1 MELLKNERGG
11 LFKAKIRILLLF
23 HVCLAVYILR
33 TEQDTGVIFC
43 NHVQLSSLSIYPKFG
58 DILII
63 LSRDTRNNI
72 ESVLFGEALILT
84 DGGHFGKWLP

>member
-1 MELLKNERGG
+1 M
-11 LFKAKIRILLLF
+11 
-23 HVCLAVYILR
+23 CLAVYVLR
-33 TEQDTGVIFC
+33 TEQGTGIIFDY
-43 NHVQLSSLSIYPKFG
+43 HVELSSPSTYTKFG

-63 LSRDTRNNI
+63 LSRDIRNNI